1 MRALFLLAAL
11 PLMADGLS
19 DLKTQLGQLQ
29 GQEPVKGQLDRYLWQ
44 KDQDGKEAPKVF
56 QGSFQLFLED
66 GPQGLRVQVPH
77 NLLVQAQKELL
88 ASMKDPEKEPPT
100 ARALRSTNPVDA
112 SDCLNA
118 ADSLLRDLAQSSL
131 IEEKNDAFEGQ
142 PARLLILKG
151 EPKLNAQARKAMK
164 SMNASLKVWV
174 AADGTPLAL
183 EESVEWKASRFFISF
198 EGSQK
203 NSQRF
208 RRIGNRLLMLQ
219 KTEESSNSGFG
230 ATSQRKT
237 VTKFQP
243 A

>member
-19 DLKTQLGQLQ
+19 DLKNQLGQLQ
-29 GQEPVKGQLDRYLWQ
+29 GQEPVKGQLDRQLWQ
-44 KDQDGKEAPKVF
+44 KDQDGKEAPKLI
-56 QGSFQLFLED
+56 QGSFQVYLED
-66 GPQGLRVQVPH
+66 GPQGLRVQVPQG
-77 NLLVQAQKELL
+77 LLVQARKEQQ
-88 ASMKDPEKEPPT
+88 ASLKDPDKEPPT
-100 ARALRSTNPVDA
+100 ARALRSTNPVDL
-112 SDCLNA
+112 SDCLNG

-131 IEEKNDAFEGQ
+131 LEERNDTFEGQ
-142 PARLLILKG
+142 PAKLLILKG

-164 SMNASLKVWV
+164 SMDASLKIWIG
-174 AADGTPLAL
+174 ADGTPLAL
-183 EESVEWKASRFFISF
+183 EESVVWKASRFFISF

-208 RRIGNRLLMLQ
+208 RRVGNRLLVLQ

-230 ATSQRKT
+230 ATSQKKT
-237 VTKFQP
+237 ITKFQP

>member
-29 GQEPVKGQLDRYLWQ
+29 GQDPVKGQLDRQLWQ
-44 KDQDGKEAPKVF
+44 KDQDGKEAPKLI
-56 QGSFQLFLED
+56 QGSFQVYLED
-66 GPQGLRVQVPH
+66 GPQGLRVQVP
-77 NLLVQAQKELL
+77 QGLL
-88 ASMKDPEKEPPT
+88 AQARKEQQANLKDPDKEPPT
-100 ARALRSTNPVDA
+100 ARALRSTNPVDL
-112 SDCLNA
+112 SDCLNG
-118 ADSLLRDLAQSSL
+118 ADGLLRDLAQSSL
-131 IEEKNDAFEGQ
+131 LEERNDTFEGQ
-142 PARLLILKG
+142 PAKLLILKA

-164 SMNASLKVWV
+164 SMDASLKVWIG
-174 AADGTPLAL
+174 ADGIPLAL
-183 EESVEWKASRFFISF
+183 EESVAWKASRFFISF
-198 EGSQK
+198 EGTQK

-208 RRIGNRLLMLQ
+208 RRVGNRLLVLQ

-230 ATSQRKT
+230 TTSQRKT